1 MKRRKISD
9 TTRPR
14 ARQSLIFFG
23 LAAALWAG
31 RAEART
37 RALEAVVLG
46 SDKVRIDGLLREWPA
61 KLDSLG
67 EVVQGSGGGDPSA
80 SGVIG
85 YNDKNLFVAMK
96 IKDGKLVRTPSF
108 GDGEDYA
115 SLEIAFPTKSGF
127 HPYSVRLYAGEIGRS
142 AGMVK
147 FANGGAVKGARLVEA
162 PSDGGYTIEVS
173 IPWTAFPEASRVR
186 VGIRAALRYADADSP
201 GSVRTIIGTSAAS
214 GSNLP
219 PLLLEAEQGL
229 YRSLVRKR
237 GLSEMPA
244 RFAVGDIADDSTLE
258 AVAVYGSALTIV
270 GSAYR
275 GGKEY
280 FFHDL
285 AVPNAAAVTRLEI
298 ADFTGDGKDDILL
311 VKRAPPPTL
320 PDDDK
325 EKAKGQRH
333 GIAKEKKRAP
343 DDSYREVLQVLS
355 VSSGENPYIA
365 FQHETAVVTKDGE
378 IRNDVSLKHNGS
390 KVDIVIA
397 QGKAEGFDPSHY
409 DEPMPDNMESSLL
422 PWSPVKS
429 RTYEWDGKQFA
440 DAGSE
445 SWTPKMQAPSAVR
458 EVKPAAADGP
468 PPAPPPRPPSA
479 DELLERVYALYRRDH
494 HVGIEKPRFDFVA
507 DVAGDAT
514 PERVLL
520 QGRDVVVF
528 GKGFK
533 EGLSYAYTTVGVDSS
548 KDIVDV
554 SARDVTGDGKA
565 EVIVRGVLHAKA
577 SAQLGGKVVDRH
589 AFYVY
594 QVFESGLRRIFGA
607 ETGRSLGDDSITD
620 AVRFVP
626 RDKGFALELSSG
638 KAVGW
643 TDKTYPFPIDKTP
656 YGGLEPLLVPW
667 GDVRQKRY
675 HFDGSSYV
683 ADE

>member
-1 MKRRKISD
+1 M
-9 TTRPR
+9 
-14 ARQSLIFFG
+14 LLFG
-23 LAAALWAG
+23 LAAAVTAT

-37 RALEAVVLG
+37 RALEAVTLG
-46 SDKVRIDGLLREWPA
+46 TDKVRIDGLLREWPA
-61 KLDSLG
+61 KLDPLN
-67 EVVQGSGGGDPSA
+67 EVVQGSGGGDPNA

-115 SLEIAFPTKSGF
+115 SLEIAFPSKSGF
-127 HPYSVRLYAGEIGRS
+127 KLYSVRLYAGEIGRS

-147 FANGGAVKGARLVEA
+147 LGSAPVKGARLVEA
-162 PSDGGYTIEVS
+162 PSDGGYTIEAS
-173 IPWTAFPEASRVR
+173 IPWAAFPEASRVR

-237 GLSEMPA
+237 GLPEMPA
-244 RFAVGDIADDSTLE
+244 RFGVGDIAGDPTYE
-258 AVAVYGSALTIV
+258 AVAVYGGALTIV

-285 AVPNAAAVTRLEI
+285 AVPNASAVTRLEV

-325 EKAKGQRH
+325 SKGQRH
-333 GIAKEKKRAP
+333 SIAKEKKKAP

-365 FQHETAVVTKDGE
+365 FQHETAIVTKDGE
-378 IRNDVSLKHNGS
+378 IRNDVSLKRNGS

-397 QGKAEGFDPSHY
+397 QGKAEGFDPGKY
-409 DEPMPDNMESSLL
+409 DEPMPDNMEPALL

-429 RTYEWDGKQFA
+429 RTYDWDGKQFA

-445 SWTPKMQAPSAVR
+445 SWSPKMQAP
-458 EVKPAAADGP
+458 PAAHETKAAAAPAEGP
-468 PPAPPPRPPSA
+468 PAPPPPRPPSA

-507 DVAGDAT
+507 DVAGDAA

-520 QGRDVVVF
+520 HGRDVVVF

-533 EGLSYAYTTVGVDSS
+533 EGLSYAYTTLGVDSS
-548 KDIVDV
+548 NDIVDM
-554 SARDVTGDGKA
+554 SARDLTGDGKA
-565 EVIVRGVLHAKA
+565 ELIVRGVLHAKA

-607 ETGRSLGDDSITD
+607 ETGRSLGDDSISD

-626 RDKGFALELSSG
+626 RDKGLALELAPG

-675 HFDGSSYV
+675 HYDGSTYI